1 MTSGTKLTKMVKVCK
16 VHVGYYSLNQET
28 GAYIEDITRWREDMN
43 FMFEWQEQHLAS
55 ERSKRVGYCS
65 CHENIKFISSS

>member
-28 GAYIEDITRWREDMN
+28 GAYIEDITRWQEDMN
-43 FMFEWQEQHLAS
+43 FMFEWDIVLTTRTKNSYVRAS
-55 ERSKRVGYCS
+55 M
-65 CHENIKFISSS
+65 